1 MCRKYMDKVTVIVP
15 VYNAEKFISDGIK
28 SVLNQNYENIELI
41 LINDGSLDNSLEIIK
56 FWEQK
61 YPNIIKVYNKK
72 NSGVGKTRNFG
83 IKKATGKYITF
94 LDADDYLDEDF
105 ISQMVKMI
113 GDNDIIIGGYNQVD
127 LNHNIVFTRKI
138 LPNELSKFRQ
148 MVIWAKLYRSKFLID
163 NHIIFNDLK
172 VGEDIT
178 FSLDTYINT
187 SKVKCTDYSG
197 YNNVSNDFSVT
208 KNMDLK
214 KDLDI
219 NGLIK
224 NLCIKSIK
232 GNFIEQNKKQLEFFF
247 LKLFTNYLYD
257 KSRVLNYRELEK
269 YYKEGINFIKDFYQ
283 KHDMN
288 FSIMYNKTE
297 PFNINLAINIVIMS
311 YKLKFS
317 KILLK
322 ILIRK
327 FHVK

>member
-148 MVIWAKLYRSKFLID
+148 MVIWAKLYRSKYQRL
-163 NHIIFNDLK
+163 
-172 VGEDIT
+172 
-178 FSLDTYINT
+178 Y
-187 SKVKCTDYSG
+187 
-197 YNNVSNDFSVT
+197 
-208 KNMDLK
+208 
-214 KDLDI
+214 
-219 NGLIK
+219 
-224 NLCIKSIK
+224 SIK
-232 GNFIEQNKKQLEFFF
+232 
-247 LKLFTNYLYD
+247 D
-257 KSRVLNYRELEK
+257 
-269 YYKEGINFIKDFYQ
+269 
-283 KHDMN
+283 
-288 FSIMYNKTE
+288 
-297 PFNINLAINIVIMS
+297 
-311 YKLKFS
+311 
-317 KILLK
+317 
-322 ILIRK
+322 
-327 FHVK
+327 